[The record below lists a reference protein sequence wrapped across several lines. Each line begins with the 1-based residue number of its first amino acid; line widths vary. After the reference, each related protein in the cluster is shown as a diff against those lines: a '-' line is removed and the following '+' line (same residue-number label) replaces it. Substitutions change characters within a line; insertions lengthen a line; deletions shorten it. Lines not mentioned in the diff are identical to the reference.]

1 MVGFSFLFLIAGVAL
16 DLLRGRLFRAL
27 GLERAIRA
35 IDGVSLR
42 RKTKEQ

>member
-1 MVGFSFLFLIAGVAL
+1 MMGFSFLFLIAGVAL
-16 DLLRGRLFRAL
+16 DLLRGRLFRAV

>member
-16 DLLRGRLFRAL
+16 DLLRGRLFRAV
-27 GLERAIRA
+27 GLERAILA

>member
-1 MVGFSFLFLIAGVAL
+1 MMGFSFLFLIAGVAL

-27 GLERAIRA
+27 GLERAILA
-35 IDGVSLR
+35 IDGVSFR

>member
-1 MVGFSFLFLIAGVAL
+1 MMGFSFLFLIAGVAL